1 MKIQTI
7 LNKIST
13 YHHKNCDLLSW
24 KFLPVIIK
32 PWNYDQ
38 ENLNLLSWK
47 SRLIVIKSRPFITKS
62 WWKKRMFI
70 IKYWSDMINI
80 SNVHNKISTCH
91 HENESRFLAKTAL
104 HIFLKWNLSCWIL
117 IELFLILQM
126 FLGKW
131 SLWPLT

>member
-47 SRLIVIKSRPFITKS
+47 SRLIVIKISTVHNKILM
-62 WWKKRMFI
+62 KKA
-70 IKYWSDMINI
+70 
-80 SNVHNKISTCH
+80 NVHNKI
-91 HENESRFLAKTAL
+91 
-104 HIFLKWNLSCWIL
+104 L
-117 IELFLILQM
+117 IWHDKYLER
-126 FLGKW
+126 
-131 SLWPLT
+131 S